1 MKTPVF
7 IETLLVTV
15 TMLETQ
21 SNLELIN
28 NSRKLKE
35 DFSATTPTSL
45 FYINGTR
52 VTWMIILNTL
62 QHAISYPTLKTS
74 KGHILA

>member
-7 IETLLVTV
+7 IETLLVKV

-28 NSRKLKE
+28 NSRKLKD
-35 DFSATTPTSL
+35 DFSATKPTSL
-45 FYINGTR
+45 FYINRTR
-52 VTWMIILNTL
+52 VT
-62 QHAISYPTLKTS
+62 
-74 KGHILA
+74 

>member
-7 IETLLVTV
+7 IETLLVKV

-28 NSRKLKE
+28 NSRKLKD
-35 DFSATTPTSL
+35 DFSTTTPTSL
-45 FYINGTR
+45 FYINRTR
-52 VTWMIILNTL
+52 VT
-62 QHAISYPTLKTS
+62 
-74 KGHILA
+74 